1 MIMKFT
7 TIRKSV
13 DMTTI
18 EYVNTPKN
26 PARTHRAI
34 IVDLEMNVSGQYAAK
49 TRMPGR
55 NWQPTKNNALAV
67 ASFVLDR
74 PVVLGKVTLVD

>member
-13 DMTTI
+13 DMI
-18 EYVNTPKN
+18 SVEYVNTPKN

-34 IVDLEMNVSGQYAAK
+34 TVDLEMNVAGQYAAVTK
-49 TRMPGR
+49 MPGR

-74 PVVLGKVTLVD
+74 PVVLGRVSLVD

>member
-1 MIMKFT
+1 MIMKYT

-13 DMTTI
+13 DMI
-18 EYVNTPKN
+18 SVEYVNTPKN

-34 IVDLEMNVSGQYAAK
+34 TVDLEMNVGGQYAAATK
-49 TRMPGR
+49 MPGR

-67 ASFVLDR
+67 ASFVFDR
-74 PVVLGKVTLVD
+74 PVICGKISLVN